1 LISQLKQISSTWGV
15 SHVMDASF
23 MGQPVASHAY
33 TINGTGMPASGYSEG
48 GRPLPS
54 DAGSTGIRTF
64 RALRHR
70 NFRLLWSGLAFS
82 AVGTWMQIVA
92 QSLLVL
98 DLTHGSAM
106 ALGAVSLVQAAAF
119 LLFAPLGG
127 SVADRFDKRRL
138 LFVTQSLMIVFAVTM
153 GVLTAVGAIRFW
165 MIPLLVFGTSATL
178 SFDQPAR
185 NALIASLVPKDAL
198 MNAISLQSAVFNG
211 ASILGPALAG
221 LTLSHLGY
229 SANFFLNAASFLAV
243 LGALFFLN
251 TEAVAATPRPQGG
264 LLRSVGEALHFI
276 RRDAVL
282 PSVVSAYAALLF
294 IGPSVI
300 LMVPFFTR
308 QVLRTGPTELGL
320 LFSAI
325 GAGTVVGAL
334 TVASLG
340 DPPHKERLALGAILL
355 WTVALAVFGWS
366 DSLRIAVPALF
377 VLGMTQNAAGSTTMT
392 LLQMRVPPEMRG
404 RAMSLNTLLIMCI
417 RPLGDFPAGAVMGW
431 LGFREAVLIS
441 AGLVGVALLVVT
453 ARAAILSRDRKE
465 ASPDG

>member
-1 LISQLKQISSTWGV
+1 
-15 SHVMDASF
+15 
-23 MGQPVASHAY
+23 
-33 TINGTGMPASGYSEG
+33 MPASGSSEG

-54 DAGSTGIRTF
+54 EEGSTDIPIF
-64 RALRHR
+64 RALQHR

-98 DLTHGSAM
+98 DLTHGSAI
-106 ALGAVSLVQAAAF
+106 ALGAVSLVQAVAF

-138 LFVTQSLMIVFAVTM
+138 LLATQSLMILFAVTM
-153 GVLTAVGAIRFW
+153 GVLTALGAIRFW
-165 MIPLLVFGTSATL
+165 MIPLMVFAGSATL

-198 MNAISLQSAVFNG
+198 MNAISLQSVVFNG

-221 LTLSHLGY
+221 VTLSHLGY

-243 LGALFFLN
+243 VGALLFLN
-251 TEAVAATPRPQGG
+251 TGAIACTPRPQGG
-264 LLRSVGEALHFI
+264 LLGSVGEALHFI

-282 PSVVSAYAALLF
+282 PPVVSAYGALLF
-294 IGPSVI
+294 LGPSVI

-308 QVLRTGPTELGL
+308 QVLRSSPTDLGL

-334 TVASLG
+334 MVASLG
-340 DPPHKERLALGAILL
+340 DPPHKERIALGAMLL
-355 WTVALAVFGWS
+355 WTAALAVFGWS

-377 VLGMTQNAAGSTTMT
+377 FLGMTQNAAGSSTMT
-392 LLQMRVPPEMRG
+392 LLQTRVPPEMRG
-404 RAMSLNTLLIMCI
+404 RAMSLNTLLMMCI

-441 AGLVGVALLVVT
+441 AALVGAALLVIIAWEFVS
-453 ARAAILSRDRKE
+453 SRDGKE
-465 ASPDG
+465 A